1 MVAIRVKPHVTLSIR
16 NPEADRLAKRL
27 AALNDTT
34 VTEAVIVALRE
45 AIAARTRRESARE
58 TARKILERRG
68 LAFVANRR
76 PLPPEAYHE
85 VDHDLA
91 GED

>member
-1 MVAIRVKPHVTLSIR
+1 MTLSIR

-27 AALNDTT
+27 AALDDTT
-34 VTEAVIVALRE
+34 VTDAVIVALRE
-45 AIAARTRRESARE
+45 AIAARTKRESARE

-76 PLPPEAYHE
+76 PLPPEAYHDL
-85 VDHDLA
+85 DHDLA

>member
-1 MVAIRVKPHVTLSIR
+1 MVATRMEPHVTLSIR
-16 NPEADRLAKRL
+16 NPEADFLAKRL
-27 AALNDTT
+27 AKLDDSTI
-34 VTEAVIVALRE
+34 TEAVIVALRE
-45 AIAARTRRESARE
+45 AIAARIKREPAQE

-85 VDHDLA
+85 LDHDLA
-91 GED
+91 GEG